1 MEDIVNVL
9 SLTSDKKNTDFV
21 EDGEAVDTS
30 LRLVVLGEIKWK
42 AEVTF
47 RSATERKGIPN
58 RGGRE
63 RSKLNGHRWI
73 IGFLYFLFRTLDTL
87 DTIDFLFIYAFGFD

>member
-1 MEDIVNVL
+1 M
-9 SLTSDKKNTDFV
+9 TKKTQISSN
-21 EDGEAVDTS
+21 GEAVDTS

-42 AEVTF
+42 AKVTF
-47 RSATERKGIPN
+47 RSGTERKGIPN
-58 RGGRE
+58 RGRRE

-73 IGFLYFLFRTLDTL
+73 IEFLYFLFRNLDTL